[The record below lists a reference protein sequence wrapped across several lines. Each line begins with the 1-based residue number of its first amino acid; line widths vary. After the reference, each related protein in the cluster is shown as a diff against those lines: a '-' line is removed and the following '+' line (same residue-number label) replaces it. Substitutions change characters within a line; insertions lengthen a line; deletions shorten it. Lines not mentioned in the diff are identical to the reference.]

1 MKIIIGIDEAGRG
14 PLAGSVYAA
23 AAIVPKK
30 LHKLFKSKGITDSK
44 KLTEKD
50 RFELYE
56 LIKSKDVTYA
66 YAKRD
71 CTFIDETDIL
81 IATFEAMKEA
91 CLKLEESFKDEDFE
105 IMVDGKLK
113 IRDFKYDTTPIIKG
127 DSKIL
132 EISVAS
138 IVAKCEKDLEAIQMG
153 EEFPNY
159 GFENHK
165 GYGTKSHMEAIE
177 KHGPCKYH
185 RQSFAPIKET
195 AFGDEYKSLKNRIL
209 TSSIDEIEQVK
220 IEISFNMFDLT
231 ADETEFLEKLIKK
244 CTAKSTK

>member
-1 MKIIIGIDEAGRG
+1 MPKLIIGIDEAGRG

-30 LHKLFKSKGITDSK
+30 LHRLFKSKGITDSK

-56 LIKSKDVTYA
+56 LIKSKDVIYA

-71 CTFIDETDIL
+71 CTFIDEHDIL
-81 IATFEAMKEA
+81 IATFESMKEA
-91 CLKLEESFKDEDFE
+91 CLAIEDQFKDEDFE
-105 IMVDGKLK
+105 IQVDGKLK

-138 IVAKCEKDLEAIQMG
+138 IVAKCEKDLEAMRMG

-165 GYGTKSHMEAIE
+165 GYGTKSHMDAI
-177 KHGPCKYH
+177 KQFGPCKYH

-195 AFGDEYKSLKNRIL
+195 TFSETYRELKEKITAGDDSTIAQIQMER
-209 TSSIDEIEQVK
+209 
-220 IEISFNMFDLT
+220 SFNMHDLCE
-231 ADETEFLEKLIKK
+231 DEIAFLQKLIKK
-244 CTAKSTK
+244 RSVKK